1 MKGLLFKYSYLMVNK
16 LRKVRG
22 FIKIFDL
29 KLRGVDV
36 NFSSQIR
43 PSAVFE
49 PSGGSISIGPNTFI
63 DNGVILRPLGGSIEI
78 GSDCSVNAYSVLY
91 GSGGLRIG
99 SGVRIAAHAAIF
111 ASNHVFSDPDKWIK
125 DQGLSLKGI
134 IIEDDVWIGAGARIL
149 DGVVIGKGTVV
160 GAGAVVT
167 RSTECY
173 SVVAGIPAKKI
184 SSRIQHN
191 HIPVNSGPEQ

>member
-1 MKGLLFKYSYLMVNK
+1 MNIFVN
-16 LRKVRG
+16 LAYTAIRQFRKTRG
-22 FIKIFDL
+22 FIKILDS

-36 NFSSQIR
+36 NFSSLIR
-43 PSAVFE
+43 PSAVLE
-49 PSGGSISIGPNTFI
+49 PSGGHISIGSNTFI

-99 SGVRIAAHAAIF
+99 NGVRIAAHAAIF
-111 ASNHVFSDPDKWIK
+111 ASNHVFSDPDKLIK
-125 DQGLSLKGI
+125 DQGLSLLGI

-149 DGVVIGKGTVV
+149 DGVVIRKGTVV

-167 RSTECY
+167 KSTEPY
-173 SVVAGIPAKKI
+173 SVVAGVPAKKI
-184 SSRIQHN
+184 SSRKHRD
-191 HIPVNSGPEQ
+191 HIPHS